1 MRKTKMETKPRSPHG
16 ALTRDPEEVDRGLE
30 QRERVDIPPPTV
42 DRIAGLVTDMHMAGR
57 PQ

>member
-1 MRKTKMETKPRSPHG
+1 METKPRSPHG
-16 ALTRDPEEVDRGLE
+16 ALTRDPEEVDRDLE